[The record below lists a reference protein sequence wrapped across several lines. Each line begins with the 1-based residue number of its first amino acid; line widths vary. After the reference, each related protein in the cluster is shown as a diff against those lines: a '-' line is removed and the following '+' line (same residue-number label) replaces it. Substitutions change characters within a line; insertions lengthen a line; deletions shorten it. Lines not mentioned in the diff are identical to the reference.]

1 MIDPKTPIW
10 QLTVG
15 DFVSLMQSNEPKVVE
30 IQKDDEEYY
39 TTLEACRYLKISK
52 STLMRWKESEY
63 LKADKVG
70 GILRFRKSELNK
82 VLNP

>member
-15 DFVSLMQSNEPKVVE
+15 EFVSLMEAHKQPEVIHKEV
-30 IQKDDEEYY
+30 EEYF
-39 TTLEACRYLKISK
+39 TTEEACRYLKVSK
-52 STLMRWKESEY
+52 STLLRWKNVEY

-70 GILRFRKSELNK
+70 GILRFRKSELDK
-82 VLNP
+82 VLNQ